1 MSTRISSDAA
11 AQAERERVSAILDL
25 ASRYNSRELGDRAV
39 AAGTSLASFR
49 GALLD
54 KFQTRPLTLANIGLD
69 KSEQSRYS
77 ITRAIMSM
85 AEPQRFDAG
94 LEREVSNEIA
104 RRTGRVARGI
114 FVPDGLA
121 SRDLTT
127 STASGTAKAGNTVA
141 TDLLA
146 SSFVDVLRNRL
157 VLNQVGAQFL
167 TGLNG
172 NVAIP
177 RKTAAANTYWVG
189 ENAAPTE
196 STNAP
201 AFDQLTMSPK
211 TVAGYVDF
219 SRRLMLQ
226 SSLDIENI
234 VRNDLAQTI
243 ASAMD
248 SAALSGSGSN
258 RPTGVLNTSGIG
270 SVTLGT
276 NGGAP
281 TWAMVVDLVKE
292 VEIDNALLGRPAFVT
307 NAKVRSKL
315 SQTSKQSSGVEGNFI
330 LQAGNSS
337 LYGYPLVV
345 SNAMPSNLTKGS
357 GSNLS
362 SIIFG
367 DWSSL
372 LVGQWSG
379 IDLLSDPYTNSTTG
393 AIRVTAFHDCDFAVR
408 HPESF
413 AECNEIVT

>member
-1 MSTRISSDAA
+1 
-11 AQAERERVSAILDL
+11 
-25 ASRYNSRELGDRAV
+25 
-39 AAGTSLASFR
+39 
-49 GALLD
+49 
-54 KFQTRPLTLANIGLD
+54 
-69 KSEQSRYS
+69 
-77 ITRAIMSM
+77 
-85 AEPQRFDAG
+85 
-94 LEREVSNEIA
+94 
-104 RRTGRVARGI
+104 
-114 FVPDGLA
+114 
-121 SRDLTT
+121 
-127 STASGTAKAGNTVA
+127 
-141 TDLLA
+141 
-146 SSFVDVLRNRL
+146 
-157 VLNQVGAQFL
+157 
-167 TGLNG
+167 
-172 NVAIP
+172 
-177 RKTAAANTYWVG
+177 
-189 ENAAPTE
+189 
-196 STNAP
+196 
-201 AFDQLTMSPK
+201 MSPK